1 MPRQSRSSQPTVRE
15 RLGAI
20 PGLSPAIRASSLS
33 TYDEARP
40 GYVERNYL
48 AGNDMARLARSLAA
62 FDQSLI
68 PVMEKYQDRKI
79 ERDIARGAELYAQ
92 NEALDKNRTNWK
104 DYAEAHP
111 EDSGLNPHL
120 QKGYEQARLKALG
133 IDQKKAMEDAF
144 VQSGMVNERDQ
155 DKVNQWMQEFTQNF
169 RKENHLDTYED
180 RLALA
185 ESFSP
190 EEFKNQAALLN
201 KHSLYLQK
209 QNEALAVQ
217 KYSDLAVKEL
227 EAAFDPA
234 HGGRLFG
241 DPATSHQDVQTVTD
255 IVGKNIQNALNN
267 GVMNANAG
275 EMIYKTVLT
284 YYEKSGRKLDILKSL
299 DYLKTPE
306 GVTVSSLPGVAE
318 KMHNLKQARIEEARS
333 AERHWWAK
341 DEHARKMEKE
351 KWEGEGLMDFVSQ
364 GLPPTE
370 KEMTNAGVPKRLQP
384 LFATDVNK
392 WYQAQYTGRKEALT
406 FQSSLTWL
414 NIQADLGELDKDYI
428 INEVAPALG
437 TEEAKK
443 LYDRNTSAKKED
455 EKVFTSFTKELMS
468 EAYRLNA
475 RDKKDVMDQINTV
488 TFGFSAGLSKEQQ
501 LGIEASQLAHAKAQL
516 VKSEYV
522 EKYKKSPTD
531 AYLTAVKPKILD
543 EVNTEM
549 RARYGKE
556 SASGNGLSIPGQN
569 TPTSQDQPKPQLSS
583 AHSSPNTAAPRT
595 ADPLNTV
602 VSEWISSNGLDASG
616 ETVNMKKAGKVEWIA
631 KHHPDKA
638 PELYEL
644 IRAHT
649 NQARR

>member
-20 PGLSPAIRASSLS
+20 PGLSPTVRASSLS

-48 AGNDMARLARSLAA
+48 AGNDMARLARSLVA

-104 DYAEAHP
+104 DHVEAHP

-144 VQSGMVNERDQ
+144 VQSGMINERDQ
-155 DKVNQWMQEFTQNF
+155 DKVNQWMQEFTQNY

-217 KYSDLAVKEL
+217 QFSGLAVKEL

-255 IVGKNIQNALNN
+255 IIGKNIQNALNN

-275 EMIYKTVLT
+275 EMIYKTVLAS
-284 YYEKSGRKLDILKSL
+284 YEKLGRNPNVLKAL

-318 KMHNLKQARIEEARS
+318 KMHNLKQARIEESRS
-333 AERHWWAK
+333 AERHWWAQQ
-341 DEHARKMEKE
+341 EHARKMEKQYF
-351 KWEGEGLMDFVSQ
+351 EGEGVIKWSKQ
-364 GLPPTE
+364 GLPPTTE
-370 KEMTNAGVPKRLQP
+370 NMDAAGVPKYMQP
-384 LFATDVNK
+384 TFVAAVNK
-392 WYQAQYTGRKEALT
+392 WNQAQYTGQKEAPLNQQMLT
-406 FQSSLTWL
+406 GFQML
-414 NIQADLGELDKDYI
+414 A
-428 INEVAPALG
+428 ALG
-437 TEEAKK
+437 GLDNRTITELSTIIGYDPATDLYNKNKK
-443 LYDRNTSAKKED
+443 AQDEEEKTYTS
-455 EKVFTSFTKELMS
+455 ELKSGMS
-468 EAYRLNA
+468 HIYSMFS
-475 RDKKDVMDQINTV
+475 RDKKDITDALKTLS
-488 TFGFSAGLSKEQQ
+488 FGFSADLTREQQ
-501 LGIEASQLAHAKAQL
+501 QGIEASQLFEAKFKLAR
-516 VKSEYV
+516 SEYKAKNK
-522 EKYKKSPTD
+522 ENPPQE
-531 AYLTAVKPKILD
+531 YLVAIKPKIES
-543 EVNTEM
+543 EVSMEM
-549 RARYGKE
+549 RSKYA
-556 SASGNGLSIPGQN
+556 SAGNGLSIPGQEASV
-569 TPTSQDQPKPQLSS
+569 SQDQPKPQLSS

-616 ETVNMKKAGKVEWIA
+616 ETVSMKKAGKVEWIA
-631 KHHPDKA
+631 KHYPDKA
-638 PELYEL
+638 KELYEL
-644 IRAHT
+644 IRTHT

>member
-20 PGLSPAIRASSLS
+20 PGLSPAVRASSLS

-104 DYAEAHP
+104 DYVEAHP

-155 DKVNQWMQEFTQNF
+155 DKVNQWMQEFSQNF

-255 IVGKNIQNALNN
+255 IIGKNIQNALNN

-275 EMIYKTVLT
+275 EMIYKTVLAS
-284 YYEKSGRKLDILKSL
+284 YEKLGRNPNVLKAL

-318 KMHNLKQARIEEARS
+318 KIHNLKQARIEESRS
-333 AERHWWAK
+333 AERHWWAQQ
-341 DEHARKMEKE
+341 EHARKMEKQYF
-351 KWEGEGLMDFVSQ
+351 EGEGVIKWSKQ
-364 GLPPTE
+364 GLPPTTE
-370 KEMTNAGVPKRLQP
+370 NMDAAGVPKYMQP
-384 LFATDVNK
+384 TFVAAVNK
-392 WYQAQYTGRKEALT
+392 WNQAQYTGQKEAPLNQQMLT
-406 FQSSLTWL
+406 GFQML
-414 NIQADLGELDKDYI
+414 A
-428 INEVAPALG
+428 ALG
-437 TEEAKK
+437 GLNNHTITELSTIIGYDPATDLYNKNKKAQDEEEKTFTTFAKG
-443 LYDRNTSAKKED
+443 
-455 EKVFTSFTKELMS
+455 LMS
-468 EAYRLNA
+468 RVYQHYS
-475 RDKKDVMDQINTV
+475 RDKKDFMDKLNAV
-488 TFGFSAGLSKEQQ
+488 SFGFSAGLSKEQQ
-501 LGIEASQLAHAKAQL
+501 IGIEAEQLALAKAQL
-516 VKSEYV
+516 FRKEYV
-522 EKYKKSPTD
+522 EKHKKEPTEEHYI
-531 AYLTAVKPKILD
+531 AIETKIQT
-543 EVNTEM
+543 EINSEIRAKYGNTPEN
-549 RARYGKE
+549 G
-556 SASGNGLSIPGQN
+556 GGLSIPGQEASV
-569 TPTSQDQPKPQLSS
+569 SQDQPKPRLSS

-638 PELYEL
+638 KELYEL
-644 IRAHT
+644 IRTHT

>member
-20 PGLSPAIRASSLS
+20 PGLSPAVRASSLS

-104 DYAEAHP
+104 DYVEAHP

-255 IVGKNIQNALNN
+255 IVGRTMQEAMKN
-267 GVMNANAG
+267 GVLNVNAG
-275 EMIYKTVLT
+275 EMACKIVLT

-318 KMHNLKQARIEEARS
+318 KIHNLKQARIEESRS
-333 AERHWWAK
+333 AERHWWAQQ
-341 DEHARKMEKE
+341 EHARKMEKE
-351 KWEGEGLMDFVSQ
+351 KWEGEGLMNFVRN
-364 GLPPTE
+364 GKPPTE
-370 KEMTNAGVPKRLQP
+370 QEMHDFGVPKNLQP
-384 LFATDVNK
+384 IFAANVNK
-392 WYQAQYTGRKEALT
+392 LYQAQYTGQKEAPFNQLK
-406 FQSSLTWL
+406 LAGL
-414 NIQADLGELDKDYI
+414 QAQAARGELENNFLIELAPMIGHGPAKD
-428 INEVAPALG
+428 
-437 TEEAKK
+437 
-443 LYDRNTSAKKED
+443 LYDRNAKAKSEEEKTYTS
-455 EKVFTSFTKELMS
+455 ELKSGMS
-468 EAYRLNA
+468 HIYSMFS
-475 RDKKDVMDQINTV
+475 RDKKDITDALKTLS
-488 TFGFSAGLSKEQQ
+488 FGFSAELTREQQ
-501 LGIEASQLAHAKAQL
+501 QGIEASQLFEAKFKLAR
-516 VKSEYV
+516 SEYKAKNK
-522 EKYKKSPTD
+522 ENPPQE
-531 AYLTAVKPKILD
+531 YLVAIKPKIES
-543 EVNTEM
+543 EVSMEM
-549 RARYGKE
+549 RSKYA
-556 SASGNGLSIPGQN
+556 SAGNGLSIPGQEASV
-569 TPTSQDQPKPQLSS
+569 SQDQPKPQLSS

-616 ETVNMKKAGKVEWIA
+616 ETVSMKKAGKVEWIA